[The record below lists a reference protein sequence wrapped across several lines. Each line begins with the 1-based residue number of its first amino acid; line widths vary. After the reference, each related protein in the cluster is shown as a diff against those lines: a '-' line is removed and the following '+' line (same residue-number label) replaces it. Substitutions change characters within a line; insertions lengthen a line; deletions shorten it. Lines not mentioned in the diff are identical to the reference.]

1 MVQHRWRRHS
11 LAKRKKIRKKIPRGF
26 EFLSSPREVNF
37 IFVVVGVGG
46 NKVSLPSDLAGKI
59 FLRSCFVVSKTDSW
73 REITAGATIGRSVL
87 QQFWKPS
94 YLDALLPL
102 LLSPFGGFF
111 YLPNESSSPRWQHH
125 SFTLFKPP
133 QLKHVFPSVNE
144 SQSSLELNHGNSL
157 SNWDR
162 CVRWSRS

>member
-26 EFLSSPREVNF
+26 EFLSSPREVNY
-37 IFVVVGVGG
+37 IFVVGG
-46 NKVSLPSDLAGKI
+46 NKVSLLSDLAGKI

-102 LLSPFGGFF
+102 LLSAFGGFF
-111 YLPNESSSPRWQHH
+111 LSPERIFLPPLATPFIYLLQTSAVKTCF
-125 SFTLFKPP
+125 SFGK
-133 QLKHVFPSVNE
+133 
-144 SQSSLELNHGNSL
+144 
-157 SNWDR
+157 
-162 CVRWSRS
+162 